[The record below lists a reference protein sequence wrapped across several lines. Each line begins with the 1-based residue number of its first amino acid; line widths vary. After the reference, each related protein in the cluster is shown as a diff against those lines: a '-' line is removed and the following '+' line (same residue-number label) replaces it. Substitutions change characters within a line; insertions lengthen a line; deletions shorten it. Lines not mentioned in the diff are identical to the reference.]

1 VGLNLSS
8 LNRTCPLKK
17 PMLATATTTA
27 RTTFFL
33 LFMFGTIL
41 DFALVGF
48 AELRSATPLP
58 SFSWAATSV
67 LERLWKAADP
77 RL

>member
-1 VGLNLSS
+1 
-8 LNRTCPLKK
+8 
-17 PMLATATTTA
+17 
-27 RTTFFL
+27 
-33 LFMFGTIL
+33 MFGTLL

-48 AELRSATPLP
+48 AELRSATLLP

-67 LERLWKAADP
+67 LERLLKAADP